1 MKKYL
6 YLLTAAVCAGF
17 TSCGDD
23 NKESTSETTLQVAQI
38 SVTFEATGGSA
49 SVAVASNTAWSVAGG
64 ADWLAV
70 SKAENAVNLT
80 AQSNGT
86 TESKETTVMVK
97 TDNGACSQSIKVSI
111 KGVEAASIVGIW
123 KHDFG
128 THGGFQLERHNA
140 DGTGFSRE
148 YDPQDGGWHR
158 THDFT
163 YRYDN
168 GQLTHVYSDGE
179 TKTWIVAQLT
189 ATTLVLD
196 KENKPADSEYPET
209 FVRITEQELKR
220 LNMPE

>member
-23 NKESTSETTLQVAQI
+23 NKESTSETTLQVAQT

-97 TDNGACSQSIKVSI
+97 TDNGARSQSIKVSI

-123 KHDFG
+123 KHDVAG
-128 THGGFQLERHNA
+128 YSGAYEIIRYNA
-140 DGTGFSRE
+140 DGTGFNRSR
-148 YDPQDGGWHR
+148 GSSSNWGSLHN
-158 THDFT
+158 FT
-163 YRYDN
+163 YRYEN
-168 GQLTHVYSDGE
+168 GQLTQFYSDSE
-179 TKTWIVAQLT
+179 TKTYIVSHLT

-196 KENKPADSEYPET
+196 KANTSSSEYPKA
-209 FVRITEQELKR
+209 FVRITEQELSN
-220 LNMPE
+220 LYTSE